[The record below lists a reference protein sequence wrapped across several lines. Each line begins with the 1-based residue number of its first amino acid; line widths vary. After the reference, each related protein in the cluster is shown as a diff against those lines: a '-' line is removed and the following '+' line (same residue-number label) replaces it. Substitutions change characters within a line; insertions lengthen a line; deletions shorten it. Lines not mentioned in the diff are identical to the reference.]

1 MITGQEKE
9 ISDLQAKIKECDKQI
24 EQLRELKPE
33 SFERKLE
40 KVYNERL
47 DYEKSIDELVR
58 SQFERESLSFNAK
71 VNQVLKESFEVEEQL
86 ETEDPKLIFE
96 ETQKTI
102 SQIKQVQ
109 ARLSDYSV
117 NCEESELDSELE
129 EVKKELERNPVT
141 PWYLNG

>member
-24 EQLRELKPE
+24 QQLRELNPE
-33 SFERKLE
+33 SSEKKLE
-40 KVYNERL
+40 KVYNLRL

-71 VNQVLKESFEVEEQL
+71 VNQVLKESFGVEEQM
-86 ETEDPKLIFE
+86 EKEDPKLVFE

-117 NCEESELDSELE
+117 NCEESELDSQLE
-129 EVKKELERNPVT
+129 EVKTELERNPVT

>member
-71 VNQVLKESFEVEEQL
+71 VNQVLKESFEVEEQM
-86 ETEDPKLIFE
+86 EKEDPKLIFE